1 MNEETYRSLDD
12 LSHIPINGNFL
23 EFFLQFNNLTL
34 EDLDAIGILNLDI
47 LSAHGSYNQEKA
59 YRAACLAEPR
69 LARFFM
75 KATVMKQSIIIPD
88 GKGGF
93 IIKILKEGGIQGVLS
108 TGILFKHLTG
118 PIVLKL
124 KNIMGFENAGI
135 EDDIAINGTLFQR
148 IG

>member
-1 MNEETYRSLDD
+1 
-12 LSHIPINGNFL
+12 
-23 EFFLQFNNLTL
+23 
-34 EDLDAIGILNLDI
+34 
-47 LSAHGSYNQEKA
+47 
-59 YRAACLAEPR
+59 
-69 LARFFM
+69 M

-148 IG
+148 IVIFFMLEKLFFHHAGLKLQKTKSEGNGLETKILSKERLKFRFLRKSKKYRN